1 MRHLGVD
8 YGTKRIG
15 VAISDEE
22 GKLAFPYCLLKN
34 DKKLYEEIKQI
45 IQKEKIQKI
54 IIGESKDYSGRP
66 NEIMMEIE
74 KFKEELK
81 NFFDGEIIFQPEFMT
96 SMQAEKG
103 LGARRED
110 RRDSNKSKSN
120 FKKNIQTKSV
130 DVSSAV
136 IILQSYLDMRN
147 NE

>member
-22 GKLAFPYCLLKN
+22 GKLAFTYCLLQN
-34 DKKLYEEIKQI
+34 DKKLYEEIEQI

-66 NEIMMEIE
+66 NEIMVEIE
-74 KFKEELK
+74 KFKQNLGK
-81 NFFDGEIIFQPEFMT
+81 IFDGEIIFQPEFMT
-96 SMQAEKG
+96 SVQAEKG

-110 RRDSNKSKSN
+110 RRDSKKSKSN
-120 FKKNIQTKSV
+120 FKKVNQTKSI

-136 IILQSYLDMRN
+136 IILQSYLDMRKN
-147 NE
+147 R